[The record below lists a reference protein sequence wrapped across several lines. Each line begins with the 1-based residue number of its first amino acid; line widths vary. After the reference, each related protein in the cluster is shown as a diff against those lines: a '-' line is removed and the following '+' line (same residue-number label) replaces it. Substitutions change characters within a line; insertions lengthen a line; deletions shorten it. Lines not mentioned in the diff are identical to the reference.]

1 MLDEWMQVIWE
12 KETWWLIMWFV
23 LESVDKAAFPKDR
36 SGEAQERIWPKPA
49 GAETGAERSRY
60 LYGWD
65 HKVWRAHYFLCPQIF
80 RQITPIILAVVTT
93 TPDSRP

>member
-23 LESVDKAAFPKDR
+23 LESVDKAAFPKDH

-60 LYGWD
+60 LYGWEFL
-65 HKVWRAHYFLCPQIF
+65 WRDGTTRYGELTIFSVLKFLGKLLQ
-80 RQITPIILAVVTT
+80 
-93 TPDSRP
+93 